1 MTIARNPRGMTR
13 RELLA
18 SGTALGAAFVIG
30 AGFVAHSTDA
40 WAVEVKALKPETMA
54 TMILLARDIYPHDRL
69 ADKYY
74 AAAVKSH
81 DDKAAEDAASAIPF
95 DRRRVIGLHHLA
107 LGVADP
113 QALEVLHGEL
123 ATRDDVEIEFA
134 PESLGSGPAE
144 HMMCRIPGDIRLE
157 LIALPAA

>member
-1 MTIARNPRGMTR
+1 MTVSAAKTVGVHHVGLTVPRLEDARDFFIEGLGFGQVGDVPDYPAVFLTD
-13 RELLA
+13 
-18 SGTALGAAFVIG
+18 GT
-30 AGFVAHSTDA
+30 
-40 WAVEVKALKPETMA
+40 
-54 TMILLARDIYPHDRL
+54 TMITLWQ
-69 ADKYY
+69 
-74 AAAVKSH
+74 
-81 DDKAAEDAASAIPF
+81 AEDPASAIPF

-123 ATRDDVEIEFA
+123 AARDDVEIEFA
-134 PESLGSGPAE
+134 PESLGSGPAR